1 MSKRVRW
8 IAVLVALV
16 FLVAG
21 TAQAMPRTA
30 KLARI
35 SESGSVLTRILDWLT
50 NLLRVQSITPGGDM
64 KGTWEEEGSHID
76 PNGLS

>member
-8 IAVLVALV
+8 IAVLVAIV
-16 FLVAG
+16 FLVGG

-30 KLARI
+30 KLARV

-50 NLLRVQSITPGGDM
+50 TLFRVQSITPGEGM
-64 KGTWEEEGSHID
+64 KGAWEEEGSHID
-76 PNGLS
+76 PNGHS